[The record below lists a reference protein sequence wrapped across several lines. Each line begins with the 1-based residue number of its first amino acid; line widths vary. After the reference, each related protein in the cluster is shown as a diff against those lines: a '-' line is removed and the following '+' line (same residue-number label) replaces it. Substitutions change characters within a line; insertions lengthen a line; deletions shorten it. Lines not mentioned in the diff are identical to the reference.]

1 MPSGRFREP
10 EVQELHV
17 AVKSQRDIRRL
28 EIAMNDPFIVSGME
42 RLGDLARHGQRFVH
56 REWSARDTIGQR
68 RALDEL
74 HDERPYQVSAF
85 GGTFLKAVQLRDV
98 WMVQRREDLCFT
110 PKPRN
115 AFGVVSEVVGKDL
128 DRHIATQLRVVGT
141 IDLAHAPVPS
151 CNRIWYTPIRA
162 PGARATRDYGTIG
175 NIDMRRW
182 TIRILVGLCG
192 LIVVT
197 ALTGAAYQWRA
208 TRKDQAATPPPG
220 HLVDIG
226 GYRLHLWCTGDGAPA
241 VILDTGLGGSSVDW
255 GFVQPDVA
263 RFTRVCSYDRAGMGY
278 SDPGPSPRTARRI
291 ASELAEL
298 LARSGIDGPVV
309 LVGASIAGYYVRVFA
324 SDHPERAAGLVLV
337 DASHEDQSHEVPGLA
352 RFVPLLSTIG
362 VFRLLGVSFGQ
373 RVESLAPSVRQFARA
388 TSFRAAGA
396 QAAADEIIH
405 IQQSASEVRSSRRKL
420 TIPVLVVTGGR
431 GADENWRQLQRDQA
445 SLSERGCLMTAQRSG
460 HVVPVDQPEVVV
472 DAIRTVVETVRGH
485 DVPLCGAVASG
496 TLKNKT

>member
-1 MPSGRFREP
+1 
-10 EVQELHV
+10 
-17 AVKSQRDIRRL
+17 
-28 EIAMNDPFIVSGME
+28 
-42 RLGDLARHGQRFVH
+42 
-56 REWSARDTIGQR
+56 
-68 RALDEL
+68 
-74 HDERPYQVSAF
+74 
-85 GGTFLKAVQLRDV
+85 
-98 WMVQRREDLCFT
+98 
-110 PKPRN
+110 
-115 AFGVVSEVVGKDL
+115 
-128 DRHIATQLRVVGT
+128 
-141 IDLAHAPVPS
+141 
-151 CNRIWYTPIRA
+151 
-162 PGARATRDYGTIG
+162 
-175 NIDMRRW
+175 MRRW

-192 LIVVT
+192 LIVVA

-208 TRKDQAATPPPG
+208 TRDDLAATPPPG
-220 HLVDIG
+220 RLVDIG
-226 GYRLHLWCTGDGAPA
+226 GYRLHLWCTGEGAPV
-241 VILDTGLGGSSVDW
+241 VILDTGLGGSSPGW

-337 DASHEDQSHEVPGLA
+337 DASHEDQAHEVPRMA

-362 VFRLLGVSFGQ
+362 VFRLFGVSFDQ

-445 SLSERGCLMTAQRSG
+445 SLSERGCLMIAQRSG
-460 HVVPVDQPEVVV
+460 HVVPVDQPEIVV
-472 DAIRTVVETVRGH
+472 DAIRTVVETARGH
-485 DVPLCGAVASG
+485 DVPLCGAGVRQ
-496 TLKNKT
+496 